1 MENPEEDQLIF
12 GYYLKSIK
20 DRYEEVR
27 ERDFPNWIEWEN
39 LTIAEKKYICD
50 NLAVGIYEAIE
61 YFDINIWILQMMEY
75 VNKKRMESAT

>member
-1 MENPEEDQLIF
+1 M
-12 GYYLKSIK
+12 
-20 DRYEEVR
+20 
-27 ERDFPNWIEWEN
+27 
-39 LTIAEKKYICD
+39 TIAEKKYICD